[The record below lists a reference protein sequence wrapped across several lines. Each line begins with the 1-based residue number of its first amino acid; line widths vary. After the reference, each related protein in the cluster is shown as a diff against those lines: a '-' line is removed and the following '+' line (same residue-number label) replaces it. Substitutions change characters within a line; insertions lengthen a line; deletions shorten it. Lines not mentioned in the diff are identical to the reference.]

1 MDGGQ
6 RYLSPDDAAPKN
18 KSRERTND
26 PDRCASGILERFAKS
41 SGSVN
46 CRVIAG
52 QERGPDEKPSTS
64 SDRGKPFQPRALVA
78 AIFAS
83 GNWKDTA
90 PSAQLRNLY
99 SLFREKERER
109 ERMRRKGKSRWR
121 NGGRGGAARSSGEH
135 DHSETH
141 VHEDSTFR
149 EALHRCRPRTEKK
162 GPHHRVNV
170 VIKDPEKFCGKLN
183 RPNPRCNATKC
194 QRRRKLSHSIKTIM
208 AIL

>member
-6 RYLSPDDAAPKN
+6 TYLSPDDAAPKN

-52 QERGPDEKPSTS
+52 QERGPGEKPSTS
-64 SDRGKPFQPRALVA
+64 SGRGKPFQPRALVA

-99 SLFREKERER
+99 SLFRERER
-109 ERMRRKGKSRWR
+109 EGENEEERQKEVEKRW
-121 NGGRGGAARSSGEH
+121 
-135 DHSETH
+135 
-141 VHEDSTFR
+141 
-149 EALHRCRPRTEKK
+149 K
-162 GPHHRVNV
+162 
-170 VIKDPEKFCGKLN
+170 
-183 RPNPRCNATKC
+183 
-194 QRRRKLSHSIKTIM
+194 RRRGSFERRARPFWNTCTGIQRSEKPCIAAAPVPKRKALSVV
-208 AIL
+208 

>member
-52 QERGPDEKPSTS
+52 QERGPGEKPSTS

-99 SLFREKERER
+99 SLFRERER
-109 ERMRRKGKSRWR
+109 ENEEERQKEVEKRW
-121 NGGRGGAARSSGEH
+121 
-135 DHSETH
+135 
-141 VHEDSTFR
+141 
-149 EALHRCRPRTEKK
+149 K
-162 GPHHRVNV
+162 
-170 VIKDPEKFCGKLN
+170 
-183 RPNPRCNATKC
+183 
-194 QRRRKLSHSIKTIM
+194 RRRGSFERRARPFWNTCTRGFNLLRSLASLPPPHRKERPSPSCKRRDKRSRE
-208 AIL
+208 ILR